1 MEISKILS
9 INFWYIAAFPA
20 VKDSGQEGGV
30 TSKSDQAS
38 TGSSRFYKTRRRIY
52 GGLLLFVVIV
62 GLPIVAVPSL
72 RLRLATR
79 VQLLRTAFS
88 GQQNPVMLQV
98 GENHGPLPP
107 EYVNPAPVVPQVAQL
122 PKPTGVF
129 TTPQGGYIPPR
140 ASARSSARIVKTE
153 SSPPPDAS
161 TETSVAAER
170 TESSEAATDAEPKY
184 RQGAVEQEAY
194 NLLLKSNATVAGM
207 VKGGNPSLQF
217 KSWDAAARGD
227 DVYWVRLKFQSAGQP
242 DIEYIW
248 QVKVKSNQVTPL
260 SYNARSLS

>member
-1 MEISKILS
+1 
-9 INFWYIAAFPA
+9 
-20 VKDSGQEGGV
+20 V
-30 TSKSDQAS
+30 TSKGDKAS

-52 GGLLLFVVIV
+52 GGLLLFVVII

-72 RLRLATR
+72 RQRLATR
-79 VQLLRTAFS
+79 VQLLRTAFA
-88 GQQNPVMLQV
+88 GQQNPVTLQV

-107 EYVNPAPVVPQVAQL
+107 EYVNPTPVIPQVAQL
-122 PKPTGVF
+122 PKPPSTF
-129 TTPQGGYIPPR
+129 TTPQGGYIPQR
-140 ASARSSARIVKTE
+140 AGARTSARIAKTE
-153 SSPPPDAS
+153 SSPPPAAS
-161 TETSVAAER
+161 TETSEATEQTGASESAED
-170 TESSEAATDAEPKY
+170 TEPKY
-184 RQGAVEQEAY
+184 KQGAVEQEAY
-194 NLLLKSNATVAGM
+194 DLLLKSNATVAGM
-207 VKGGNPSLQF
+207 VKGSNPSLQL